1 MTITLKK
8 NLEKRNK
15 ITPDLNDS
23 NEQAIPNDNETE
35 MRLRN
40 IRYFTNIIL
49 PENLTKNS
57 WNIFKW
63 NIIKQHFLKCLNLPD
78 IIEKKDAGGKKWR
91 K

>member
-40 IRYFTNIIL
+40 IKYFTNIIL
-49 PENLTKNS
+49 P
-57 WNIFKW
+57 
-63 NIIKQHFLKCLNLPD
+63 
-78 IIEKKDAGGKKWR
+78 
-91 K
+91 